1 MCTLAHLF
9 SLPPVQD
16 MLLEDLLPFD
26 IARLLAATGCEIT
39 QVQRKKYMNPVRDV
53 FDKHEEIA
61 LLTKAGVNI
70 ILLGHNAH
78 LLHKRLNDTQSFV
91 QKYGNRF
98 EIDLIAIAYCH
109 PDSSANAAH
118 FPSIRFTV
126 TDQVLE
132 NLGSRSDIA
141 YSWLEH
147 SLSMLPCTNSSL
159 APLATPPTSNIR
171 LKQFKLNL
179 RCCWFHTIDLV
190 YPEETLGIFDWQY
203 DEDVIE
209 TSATIVRHDNNNYTL
224 YDTRCYGR
232 WLPHVATAA
241 GIRERGTPDLTRHRP
256 NVNMQEVLVRLEIP
270 GERAGIIRVPT
281 PCWQQSEP

>member
-118 FPSIRFTV
+118 FHRDRSSFGESREPFRHSVLLAGAQSIHA
-126 TDQVLE
+126 
-132 NLGSRSDIA
+132 S
-141 YSWLEH
+141 
-147 SLSMLPCTNSSL
+147 
-159 APLATPPTSNIR
+159 
-171 LKQFKLNL
+171 
-179 RCCWFHTIDLV
+179 V
-190 YPEETLGIFDWQY
+190 YE
-203 DEDVIE
+203 
-209 TSATIVRHDNNNYTL
+209 
-224 YDTRCYGR
+224 
-232 WLPHVATAA
+232 
-241 GIRERGTPDLTRHRP
+241 
-256 NVNMQEVLVRLEIP
+256 
-270 GERAGIIRVPT
+270 
-281 PCWQQSEP
+281 QQSGSSCDATDL

>member
-16 MLLEDLLPFD
+16 ILLEYFLPFD

-39 QVQRKKYMNPVRDV
+39 PSQRKKYMDPVRDV

-61 LLTKAGVNI
+61 LLTKAGVSI
-70 ILLGHNAH
+70 ILLGYNAH
-78 LLHKRLNDTQSFV
+78 LLHKRLNDAESFV
-91 QKYGNRF
+91 RRYGNRF

-132 NLGSRSDIA
+132 KLGSRSDIA

-147 SLSMLPCTNSSL
+147 ILSMLPCTNSSL
-159 APLATPPTSNIR
+159 APLATPPTSSIR
-171 LKQFKLNL
+171 LKQFRLNL

-190 YPEETLGIFDWQY
+190 YPEEALGIFDWQY

-209 TSATIVRHDNNNYTL
+209 TSATIVSHDGSHYSL

-232 WLPHVATAA
+232 WLPHVATAV
-241 GIRERGTPDLTRHRP
+241 GVEERGTPALTRHRP

-270 GERAGIIRVPT
+270 GKRAGIIRVPT
-281 PCWQQSEP
+281 PCR

>member
-1 MCTLAHLF
+1 MCTLTYLF
-9 SLPPVQD
+9 NLPPLQEI
-16 MLLEDLLPFD
+16 LLEELLPFD

-39 QVQRKKYMNPVRDV
+39 PGLRKKYMNPVRDV
-53 FDKHEEIA
+53 FEKHEEIA

-70 ILLGHNAH
+70 ILLGHKAH
-78 LLHKRLNDTQSFV
+78 LLHKRLNHTEAFV

-109 PDSSANAAH
+109 HDLPANTAH

-126 TDQVLE
+126 SDRVLMNLE
-132 NLGSRSDIA
+132 NRPYIA
-141 YSWLEH
+141 YSWLEP

-171 LKQFKLNL
+171 LKQFRLNL
-179 RCCWFHTIDLV
+179 RCCWFNTIDLV
-190 YPEETLGIFDWQY
+190 YPEETLGIFNWRY

-209 TSATIVRHDNNNYTL
+209 TSATIVRHDGNCYSL

-232 WLPHVATAA
+232 WLPQVATVA
-241 GIRERGTPDLTRHRP
+241 GVEERGTPALTHHRP

-270 GERAGIIRVPT
+270 GRRAGIIRIPT
-281 PCWQQSEP
+281 PL